1 MYRGPY
7 VNDRGSNNPP
17 PKKKTD
23 KEKTWIKTYL
33 YLPPASRSPPPPPP
47 TLNRKTKGY
56 FEEKFVLIKNKKL
69 FKSIAFCAGLDLQ
82 TFAGITL
89 MNNG

>member
-1 MYRGPY
+1 MDQN
-7 VNDRGSNNPP
+7 VFIPP
-17 PKKKTD
+17 
-23 KEKTWIKTYL
+23 TYL
-33 YLPPASRSPPPPPP
+33 KIPPP

>member
-1 MYRGPY
+1 VYRGPY

-17 PKKKTD
+17 PKKKQT
-23 KEKTWIKTYL
+23 KKKHGSKRIYTSH
-33 YLPPASRSPPPPPP
+33 LPQDPPPP